1 MTEKI
6 IAGVLLVL
14 AFVALCV
21 GYYFYVK
28 SKINAAVSGSI
39 NDVENLD
46 INGEAK
52 KAEAVA
58 QLSAL
63 VPAVLKPFISEKMLD
78 AIVQA
83 AFDKIESYAKIQIK
97 KKTALLDGD
106 SAPSKSA
113 EE

>member
-14 AFVALCV
+14 VFFALCV

-83 AFDKIESYAKIQIK
+83 AFDKIEAYAKIQIK
-97 KKTALLDGD
+97 KKTAPSDGD
-106 SAPSKSA
+106 SSPSDTT

>member
-1 MTEKI
+1 MAEKI
-6 IAGVLLVL
+6 IAGVSPMLV
-14 AFVALCV
+14 FVALCV

-39 NDVENLD
+39 NDAEKSE

-58 QLSAL
+58 QLSAI
-63 VPAVLKPFISEKMLD
+63 VPAVLKPFISEKMID

-83 AFDKIESYAKIQIK
+83 AFDKIEAYAKKQNK
-97 KKTALLDGD
+97 KKV
-106 SAPSKSA
+106 APSDDAPAATKNS
-113 EE
+113 EK